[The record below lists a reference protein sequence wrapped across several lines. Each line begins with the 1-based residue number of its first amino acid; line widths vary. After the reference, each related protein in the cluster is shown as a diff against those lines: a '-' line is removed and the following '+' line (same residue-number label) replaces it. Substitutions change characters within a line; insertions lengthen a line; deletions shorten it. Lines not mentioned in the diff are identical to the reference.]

1 MSVLVNF
8 AMFPTDK
15 GASVSSYVARIEKAI
30 RGCGFPSQLT
40 PMSTIVETE
49 TLAEALS
56 VIQAAHD
63 AVSDSCDRLYISA
76 TVDVRK
82 GKRDRMKAKIESVE
96 RKIEGL
102 E

>member
-15 GASVSSYVARIEKAI
+15 GASVSPYVAQIEKAI

-40 PMSTIVETE
+40 PMSTIVETD

-56 VIQAAHD
+56 VIQAAQD
-63 AVSDSCDRLYISA
+63 AIAEQCDRIYISA
-76 TVDVRK
+76 TIDVRK
-82 GKRDRMKAKIESVE
+82 GKRNRMKEKIDSVE
-96 RKIEGL
+96 SKITGL
-102 E
+102 L

>member
-15 GASVSSYVARIEKAI
+15 GDSVSPYVARIEKAI
-30 RGCGFPSQLT
+30 RDCGFPSQLT

-63 AVSDSCDRLYISA
+63 AIADDCNRMYISA
-76 TVDVRK
+76 TIDERR
-82 GKRDRMKAKIESVE
+82 GKSNRMKSKIESVE

-102 E
+102 K

>member
-15 GASVSSYVARIEKAI
+15 GASVSPYVAQIEKAI
-30 RGCGFPSQLT
+30 RDCGFPSQLT
-40 PMSTIVETE
+40 PMSTVVETE

-63 AVSDSCDRLYISA
+63 AIASQCDRLYISA
-76 TVDVRK
+76 TIDVRK
-82 GKRDRMKAKIESVE
+82 GKNNRMQTKIESVE
-96 RKIEGL
+96 SKIVGL
-102 E
+102 Q